1 MTELV
6 AAPKRTFF
14 MSLRFKLIIAF
25 TLLFSVVFAAS
36 YYWFYTSSIDR
47 ALVRVTEDLDVILT
61 GTAAKIDGDA
71 FEKLIT
77 EGKPR
82 EDGYTDDPAY
92 WDHVQWL
99 TTVRELDP
107 RARLYSFIAG
117 PGDHSITFVGSS
129 GATKTPP
136 SGATFLETCNDSPEE
151 CGDLTPNL
159 QAISQDSVVNQT
171 VPYADSFG
179 DWISGYAPIHDSA
192 GKVVGALGVDFTANY
207 VQEVRTAILNSV
219 GVVFVLTYAFL
230 FITVWFIARTFSGP
244 ILKLTRI
251 AERIGEGDYDQD
263 FATVRRTIPLRDE
276 IDTLADVFQIMIGK
290 VAKREE
296 NLKQQVADLQIQ
308 IDHSKRDEQ
317 VKEIVEND
325 FFQSL
330 QSKAFEMRSRR
341 TQPQS
346 PEESK

>member
-1 MTELV
+1 MTETV
-6 AAPKRTFF
+6 VTPKRALF

-47 ALVRVTEDLDVILT
+47 ALARVTEDLDVVLT
-61 GTAAKIDGDA
+61 GTAAKIDGDD
-71 FEKLIT
+71 FEKLVLD
-77 EGKPR
+77 GKPR
-82 EDGYTDDPAY
+82 EDGYTDDPLY
-92 WDHVQWL
+92 WEHVGWL

-107 RARLYSFIAG
+107 RARLYSFVAG

-136 SGATFLETCNDSPEE
+136 SGAQFLETCNDSPEE
-151 CGDLTPNL
+151 CGDLTPNF
-159 QAISQDSVVNQT
+159 QAITLDRVVNQT
-171 VPYADSFG
+171 VPYTDSFG
-179 DWISGYAPIHDSA
+179 DWISGYVPIHNSS
-192 GKVVGALGVDFTANY
+192 GEVVGALGVDFTANY

-219 GVVFVLTYAFL
+219 GIVFLLTYAFL
-230 FITVWFIARTFSGP
+230 FVTVWFIARTFSQP
-244 ILKLTRI
+244 ILTLTRI

-263 FATVRRTIPLRDE
+263 FNRVRRTLPLRDE

-330 QSKAFEMRSRR
+330 QSKAYEMRSRR
-341 TQPQS
+341 TQTQS
-346 PEESK
+346 PESK